1 VGYQIVGAGEERP
14 VGETVTD
21 DVWAELVAAAAKS
34 GAAFPQLSR
43 LGRGEEMPLDE
54 GTCTMLRAALGNALR
69 GVLANTPVVVEDGES
84 LDRDTV
90 HRVRHVLRHDNVRLT
105 RTPSW
110 R

>member
-1 VGYQIVGAGEERP
+1 VSYQIVGAREERL
-14 VGETVTD
+14 VRETVTD
-21 DVWAELVAAAAKS
+21 DVWAELVTAAAKS

-54 GTCTMLRAALGNALR
+54 GTCTMLRAALGNALQ
-69 GVLANTPVVVEDGES
+69 GVLAKTPVVVEDGES

>member
-1 VGYQIVGAGEERP
+1 VAYQIVGTGEERP
-14 VGETVTD
+14 VGENVTD

-34 GAAFPQLSR
+34 GVAFPRLSQ
-43 LGRGEEMPLDE
+43 LGRGEEMLLDE
-54 GTCTMLRAALGNALR
+54 GTCTMLRAALGDALR
-69 GVLANTPVVVEDGES
+69 GVLADTPVVEDGES

-90 HRVRHVLRHDNVRLT
+90 HRVRYVLRHDNVRLT